1 MWGISSGSWLQQVL
15 YQPYSMQKPR
25 TTSSSQISC
34 LQHLWE
40 CQLPPAAPLGF
51 SHFSSQGGRNQD
63 ASRGKREEE
72 SWRKHFPE
80 QSPAAGWPMEGFG
93 SPQLNS
99 WALRVAMER
108 PCSARGASQVAALW
122 MLPCSADLLSSS
134 ASHSRSQSQN
144 RELESSRLQQPGKA
158 LRAQPAAAVLPPSPG
173 HSGPAEGRGTGCLN
187 ISHRKIW
194 DISLP
199 RWLTRMLNQLER
211 FY

>member
-1 MWGISSGSWLQQVL
+1 
-15 YQPYSMQKPR
+15 MQKPR

-144 RELESSRLQQPGKA
+144 RELESSRLQQPGKGA
-158 LRAQPAAAVLPPSPG
+158 ESPACSCCAASFSRAQRPCRGKG
-173 HSGPAEGRGTGCLN
+173 HWVFEYIPQENLGYLIATMVN
-187 ISHRKIW
+187 
-194 DISLP
+194 
-199 RWLTRMLNQLER
+199 
-211 FY
+211 